1 MAMTSEEREEYKKK
15 NQKLTAYV
23 LLQYFLKYTDERHPA
38 QMQDILT
45 YLNEDC
51 GICAERRLVYRG
63 IKEINKI
70 LYILDHEDEELT
82 IKDAEEA
89 LEDESERYIV
99 SESNRSGYYLCRRPN
114 NIEPDDV
121 RLLAECVYNARFI
134 NEDKAEELME
144 IVSGLV
150 SQWDAEDIKHDA
162 FVVDRVKTDNKT
174 VLNNVSTINYA
185 MRRGTAADPHTPEKI
200 TFNYQKRS
208 IDDVTQTIDRRKGA
222 VYKVSPFRL
231 LINEGNYYL
240 LAFDDKSQEM
250 RTYRVDR
257 MRGVRAIGEPRDA
270 EDEFRLIAKDFEN
283 YTQRVFGM
291 FGGKRVRVTLRFINP
306 MLDTV
311 IDRFGTK
318 GLHYTKADD
327 SHFTVDPEVEISDQ
341 FFSWLCGFG
350 KKVKVIGPE
359 FVIEQYTRHL
369 NSITGLYKKR

>member
-1 MAMTSEEREEYKKK
+1 MAKTSEEKDPRGKKE
-15 NQKLTAYV
+15 NQKLTAYI

-45 YLNEDC
+45 YLNEDR
-51 GICAERRLVYRG
+51 GISAERRLVYRG
-63 IKEINKI
+63 ITEINKV
-70 LYILDHEDEELT
+70 LYMLDNDCSIEG
-82 IKDAEEA
+82 AEEA
-89 LEDESERYIV
+89 MEDESERYIV
-99 SESNRSGYYLCRRPN
+99 NENNRSGYYLCRRPY

-134 NEDKAEELME
+134 NEDKADELME
-144 IVSGLV
+144 IVGGLV

-162 FVVDRVKTDNKT
+162 FVVDRVKTDSKT
-174 VLNNVSTINYA
+174 MLKNVGTINYA

-208 IDDVTQTIDRRKGA
+208 IDDVTQTIDRRKGER
-222 VYKVSPFRL
+222 YKVSPFRL

-257 MRGVRAIGEPRDA
+257 MKSVRAIGEPRDA
-270 EDEFRLIAKDFEN
+270 EDEFRLIAQDFEN

-306 MLDTV
+306 LLDTV

-318 GLHYTKADD
+318 GLHYNKADE

-350 KKVKVIGPE
+350 KKVKIVGPE
-359 FVIEQYTRHL
+359 FVI
-369 NSITGLYKKR
+369 TGFKDFINRIAIIYEK

>member
-1 MAMTSEEREEYKKK
+1 MQKTKTNENRSTKGKKE
-15 NQKLTAYV
+15 NQKLKTYI
-23 LLQYFLKYTDERHPA
+23 LLQYFLKNTDERHPA
-38 QMQDILT
+38 QMQDILQ

-51 GICAERRLVYRG
+51 GIAAERRSIYRD
-63 IKEINKI
+63 IADINKV
-70 LYILDHEDEELT
+70 LYMLENDCSIQE
-82 IKDAEEA
+82 AEEA
-89 LEDESERYIV
+89 MEDEGERYIV
-99 SESNRSGYYLCRRPN
+99 SNNNRSGYYLCRRPYG
-114 NIEPDDV
+114 IEPDDV

-144 IVSGLV
+144 IVGGLV
-150 SQWDAEDIKHDA
+150 SQWDAEDIRHDA

-200 TFNYQKRS
+200 SFNYQKRS

-222 VYKVSPFRL
+222 AYKVSPFRL

-306 MLDTV
+306 LLDTV
-311 IDRFGTK
+311 VDRFGTK

-350 KKVKVIGPE
+350 KKVRIIGPE
-359 FVIEQYTRHL
+359 FVREEFMAYLDKIRQMY
-369 NSITGLYKKR
+369 